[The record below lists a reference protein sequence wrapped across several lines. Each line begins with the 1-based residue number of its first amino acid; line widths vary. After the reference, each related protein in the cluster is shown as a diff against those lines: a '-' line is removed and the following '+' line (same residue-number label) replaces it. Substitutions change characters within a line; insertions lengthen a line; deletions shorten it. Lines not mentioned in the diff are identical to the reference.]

1 MLFVEVNGQPPG
13 STLRSKAK
21 THVCRVTGA
30 AEAPYP
36 IDRIEIV
43 SNGSIVKRIAG
54 KATQTNRGG
63 YQQSIDESV
72 ALETSGWI
80 AVRVF
85 ERRSDGRVRFAH
97 SSPVHVEI
105 PGRPLRPRR
114 EQVRWIIDQMQRE
127 IARHDGV
134 LTEASVAEY
143 RQALR
148 TYERIERF
156 GSQSAE
162 WGSVRQIVAHRG
174 ASLERPE
181 NTMASTL
188 RAIEAGATAIEVD
201 VRTTRDGQLVLLHDA
216 TLDRTT
222 NGSGRINDRTLEDVR
237 RFDAGSHFNAKYAD
251 QRVPTLAEVAAAC
264 RGKIDVL
271 LDLKESG
278 SQYAQK
284 VVGVIRESGD
294 PARTIVGVRSVD
306 QAREFRKLLPE
317 AQQIGL
323 IGSPD
328 DIEDYAAAGVETIRL
343 WPRWLMDETLV
354 PRVRRA
360 GARLHLNGSTGTPE
374 EVTPLLKHHPDSL
387 SSDAPAR
394 LLTTLPMLY

>member
-1 MLFVEVNGQPPG
+1 
-13 STLRSKAK
+13 
-21 THVCRVTGA
+21 
-30 AEAPYP
+30 
-36 IDRIEIV
+36 
-43 SNGSIVKRIAG
+43 
-54 KATQTNRGG
+54 
-63 YQQSIDESV
+63 
-72 ALETSGWI
+72 
-80 AVRVF
+80 
-85 ERRSDGRVRFAH
+85 
-97 SSPVHVEI
+97 
-105 PGRPLRPRR
+105 
-114 EQVRWIIDQMQRE
+114 
-127 IARHDGV
+127 
-134 LTEASVAEY
+134 
-143 RQALR
+143 
-148 TYERIERF
+148 
-156 GSQSAE
+156 
-162 WGSVRQIVAHRG
+162 
-174 ASLERPE
+174 
-181 NTMASTL
+181 
-188 RAIEAGATAIEVD
+188 